1 MKLTLWLVLVLLS
14 LVGCSGPKSAKK
26 VEESSPQVVLS
37 EADDFIENSTEE
49 NVPEVTAEPL
59 ASTEATTEEEP
70 IAINDEITP
79 ESTALVAETKTE
91 HVAGEVKQYTVQKN
105 ETLMLIA
112 FKLYGDY
119 GKWKSLANENQSAL
133 NGSYIVREGMTLSY
147 TAPAEEFVWAP
158 TGSPYLIRTG
168 DTLGKISKNVY
179 QTMTKWKML
188 WENNRPMIKDPNKI
202 FAGFTIYYVDGRE
215 VASGI

>member
-1 MKLTLWLVLVLLS
+1 
-14 LVGCSGPKSAKK
+14 
-26 VEESSPQVVLS
+26 
-37 EADDFIENSTEE
+37 
-49 NVPEVTAEPL
+49 
-59 ASTEATTEEEP
+59 
-70 IAINDEITP
+70 
-79 ESTALVAETKTE
+79 
-91 HVAGEVKQYTVQKN
+91 
-105 ETLMLIA
+105 
-112 FKLYGDY
+112 
-119 GKWKSLANENQSAL
+119 
-133 NGSYIVREGMTLSY
+133 MTLSY